1 MPPEKRKILII
12 ENQQSQFDGIVECL
26 SDYCF
31 FPEKSEYIAFI
42 DHVRV
47 WVNELYEA
55 DYREKAIT
63 VIIDTINTKETELI
77 LMDHI
82 LGGAHHCLTGI
93 DLAKE
98 INQRRRKESKTVIP
112 IAFLSK
118 TEHNDEKRVSAY
130 DEYEKQFNTSEWI
143 HKGYFGDEIL
153 KKDYFNSRVI
163 PQIETLLGKSL
174 LNQIIEILKKKRPTL
189 DTTTNVEGNPDRE
202 LAIKIDAFINKLNS
216 NTIQVNTEIKS
227 AISSHDNGDL
237 SSFLKQCIENN
248 EQQ

>member
-1 MPPEKRKILII
+1 MPVERRKILII
-12 ENQQSQFDGIVECL
+12 ENQELQFDGIIGCL
-26 SDYCF
+26 NDYSF
-31 FPEKSEYIAFI
+31 FPEKEDYVKFI

-47 WVNELYEA
+47 WVNELYKE
-55 DYREKAIT
+55 DYREKAIEF
-63 VIIDTINTKETELI
+63 ILNSINTNEIELI

-98 INQRRRKESKTVIP
+98 INQRRINESKTAIP

-130 DEYEKQFNTSEWI
+130 EEYKKTSNISEWI

-163 PQIETLLGKSL
+163 LIIEKLLGATEEQRFWIDFDVVLSL
-174 LNQIIEILKKKRPTL
+174 QYPNNQITKKTILADMK
-189 DTTTNVEGNPDRE
+189 
-202 LAIKIDAFINKLNS
+202 
-216 NTIQVNTEIKS
+216 NTIKYQDMTEEFKNMIRSVSKSREVNEIS
-227 AISSHDNGDL
+227 L
-237 SSFLKQCIENN
+237 
-248 EQQ
+248 EQ

>member
-1 MPPEKRKILII
+1 MFTEKRKILII
-12 ENQQSQFDGIVECL
+12 ENQQSQFDGIGECMT
-26 SDYCF
+26 DYWF
-31 FPEKSEYIAFI
+31 FPEKSEYITFI

-55 DYREKAIT
+55 DYREKALT

-98 INQRRRKESKTVIP
+98 INQRRGKESKTFIP

-130 DEYEKQFNTSEWI
+130 DEYEKQFNTSQWI

-153 KKDYFNSRVI
+153 KKKYFNNRVI

-174 LNQIIEILKKKRPTL
+174 SNQIIDILNKKKPQL
-189 DTTTNVEGNPDRE
+189 DTTSNKEGNHERE
-202 LAIKIDAFINKLNS
+202 LHVIISSFIKKIDA
-216 NTIQVNTEIKS
+216 NTIHVNKEIISKVNSLVNKELCTYLKS
-227 AISSHDNGDL
+227 
-237 SSFLKQCIENN
+237 IENN
-248 EQQ
+248 G